1 MKIKTLLGINGYSLI
16 VCHCSGNSYQ
26 LSIIERDQTIIN
38 FEGIYVTLQIAIDRG
53 KSVIQNL
60 DAIAC
65 TEKNKMLTG
74 DR

>member
-26 LSIIERDQTIIN
+26 LSIIEQDQTIIS
-38 FEGIYVTLQIAIDRG
+38 FEGIYATLQIAIDRG

-60 DAIAC
+60 DYCRYDASNHS
-65 TEKNKMLTG
+65 ES
-74 DR
+74 